1 MTRILTWFFATHAC
15 MVTCVQSTVSYLPAS
30 TQYTTLSYHIISE
43 EMISAAS
50 VLDLVP
56 IIFGAESLDQ

>member
-1 MTRILTWFFATHAC
+1 